1 MSVMIKSQGWYTNLL
16 TSDNNEYVRTAANG
30 YIEDYLRVKP
40 VLLEEFET
48 DIMEY
53 LGIEGE
59 YDLLDD
65 SKKRMINDIMY
76 TIRKDSRTVIK
87 KINLEEELEEDPF
100 SESQWL
106 ILKDMPDQKVNDYV
120 RTWNDSV
127 LNDPDQDWDPF
138 EPGKEKLK

>member
-1 MSVMIKSQGWYTNLL
+1 MIKSQGWYTNLL
-16 TSDNNEYVRTAANG
+16 TSDNNEYIRTAANG
-30 YIEDYLRVKP
+30 YIENYLRVNP

-100 SESQWL
+100 RIVSGSS
-106 ILKDMPDQKVNDYV
+106 LKICQIERLMIMCV
-120 RTWNDSV
+120 S
-127 LNDPDQDWDPF
+127 
-138 EPGKEKLK
+138 G